1 MVMDNDSSSDLMRE
15 VAVVMVRLVMAMAV
29 M

>member
-1 MVMDNDSSSDLMRE
+1 MVMDNDSSSDLTRE